1 MPSIVN
7 GTVADGRTAAAQTF
21 SPLVR
26 ETEND
31 LGGHENLSAIEWSLV
46 EAYVGATV
54 ALEFG
59 PVPGRASFKALLFN
73 FELCKFRMREAVAAC
88 AAAPAAW
95 RRWRLCAAPRR
106 KRPMR
111 QTCFPVMFGYEQSIW
126 HHAQF

>member
-54 ALEFG
+54 AIQGHYGNPSRWPADRHLRSG
-59 PVPGRASFKALLFN
+59 ASHQFEEGEIGTSTPAAVQTSRSTMFKA
-73 FELCKFRMREAVAAC
+73 E
-88 AAAPAAW
+88 
-95 RRWRLCAAPRR
+95 
-106 KRPMR
+106 
-111 QTCFPVMFGYEQSIW
+111 
-126 HHAQF
+126 